1 MEAKLTVPQELIDEI
16 AGKVIEKLI
25 PLISNWKRV
34 EDDKIFDKK
43 RLAEYL
49 SVSQSCINKMI
60 VEKKIPYI
68 KIGEGQSGGVRF
80 SKKEIDK
87 WVAKHSV
94 PEINPF
100 TQKSGKCLPIG
111 RR

>member
-1 MEAKLTVPQELIDEI
+1 MEARLTLPQELIDEI

-25 PLISNWKRV
+25 PLISNGKKM
-34 EDDKIFDKK
+34 EEDKIFDKK
-43 RLAEYL
+43 GLAEYL

-80 SKKEIDK
+80 SRKDIDK
-87 WVAKHSV
+87 WIARHST

-100 TQKSGKCLPIG
+100 SQKAVS
-111 RR
+111 